1 MSGRE
6 TRVAKHVRR
15 ASRHTAKAGMSPLLA
30 WSDHARPFIRP
41 PSCEVVAALPNGP
54 MHEEVKALFEGIEKL
69 YEIVEPSSRERG
81 RASMSMVRR
90 FKRNIAEYKERK
102 EQEAAPPLAP
112 RTQSTRP
119 RASPTSTR
127 SVSEHRPLPRSRT
140 RSRSGSWGRPSRSP
154 QRPSCAN
161 ASLSSPR
168 RSRSLHIP
176 TPLARRSG
184 SRSSARRTKSRKSP
198 RDEARSGSGRLARR
212 ASPGGATWRSHP
224 EGSRSRPPGTRR
236 RSRSHSARKL
246 QRSPAEPSSTV
257 RPGRT
262 LMARP
267 LQSER
272 TRSAFPSASH

>member
-1 MSGRE
+1 MSVEQADIPPRLE
-6 TRVAKHVRR
+6 CLL
-15 ASRHTAKAGMSPLLA
+15 SPCLF
-30 WSDHARPFIRP
+30 RPRSSIHQTP
-41 PSCEVVAALPNGP
+41 LPCEVVAALPNGP
-54 MHEEVKALFEGIEKL
+54 MHEEAKALFEGIEKL

-112 RTQSTRP
+112 RTQRTRS
-119 RASPTSTR
+119 RAFPTSTR
-127 SVSEHRPLPRSRT
+127 SVYGHRPLQRSRSKSLT
-140 RSRSGSWGRPSRSP
+140 RARSRSGSWRRPLRSP

-161 ASLSSPR
+161 TSRSSPR
-168 RSRSLHIP
+168 RSRSPHRSP
-176 TPLARRSG
+176 PPLVRRSG

-198 RDEARSGSGRLARR
+198 RDEARSGSGRSASR
-212 ASPGGATWRSHP
+212 ASQGGGGTGRSHP

>member
-1 MSGRE
+1 MSVEQADIPPRLE
-6 TRVAKHVRR
+6 CLL
-15 ASRHTAKAGMSPLLA
+15 SPCLF
-30 WSDHARPFIRP
+30 RPRSSIHQTP
-41 PSCEVVAALPNGP
+41 LPCEVVAALPNGP
-54 MHEEVKALFEGIEKL
+54 MHEEAKALFEGIEKL

-112 RTQSTRP
+112 RTQRTRS
-119 RASPTSTR
+119 RAFPTSTR
-127 SVSEHRPLPRSRT
+127 SVYGHRPLPRSRT

-198 RDEARSGSGRLARR
+198 RDEARSGSGRSASR
-212 ASPGGATWRSHP
+212 ASPGG
-224 EGSRSRPPGTRR
+224 GPPGD
-236 RSRSHSARKL
+236 L
-246 QRSPAEPSSTV
+246 IQRGHDQDHPAPAEDPDHTAQGSCRGHRQSPA
-257 RPGRT
+257 T
-262 LMARP
+262 L
-267 LQSER
+267 
-272 TRSAFPSASH
+272 